1 MVRHREIVWAEVGK
15 PRGGGAAGL
24 ASKNT
29 WGRAR
34 TDCLSIEDGMYV
46 GSSAWGVGDSLN
58 QTELDGREMWRV
70 ELLLIGPSR
79 G

>member
-1 MVRHREIVWAEVGK
+1 MVEGPLGLLRRI
-15 PRGGGAAGL
+15 RGG
-24 ASKNT
+24 
-29 WGRAR
+29 AR